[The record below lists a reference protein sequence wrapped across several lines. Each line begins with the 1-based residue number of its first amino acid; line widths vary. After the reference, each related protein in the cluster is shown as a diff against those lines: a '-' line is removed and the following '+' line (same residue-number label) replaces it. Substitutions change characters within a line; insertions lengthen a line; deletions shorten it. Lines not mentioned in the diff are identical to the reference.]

1 MRSHLLGSAIGCDRQ
16 FFIDCKSFAGF
27 NGHTAGKVIAECKY
41 VALLAEIYVHGVAAK
56 AYVAAD
62 DNLAGSGTVVSAKTN
77 SYRTVVDRTTGNRYL
92 IAGLAGADGS
102 SLGAGD
108 ATAGH
113 NDRTVGN
120 GIRRAFGI
128 DQLGKLG
135 CTDESAKGGLVVN
148 INIKDADLNGRAA
161 SSPGVPSAALTVTA
175 MPGKSDRSIVNV
187 SKMLKNLFF
196 INFSFFLYL

>member
-16 FFIDCKSFAGF
+16 LFIDCKSFAGF

-41 VALLAEIYVHGVAAK
+41 VALLAEIYVHGIAAED
-56 AYVAAD
+56 YVTAND
-62 DNLAGSGTVVSAKTN
+62 HFAGTCIGVSAKTN
-77 SYRTVVDRTTGNRYL
+77 GYRTVVDRTAGNRYL
-92 IAGLAGADGS
+92 IAGIAGADGS

-148 INIKDADLNGRAA
+148 ISPRMLISTDAPPL
-161 SSPGVPSAALTVTA
+161 SPGVPIRRAYRDSHA
-175 MPGKSDRSIVNV
+175 GEE
-187 SKMLKNLFF
+187 
-196 INFSFFLYL
+196 